1 MRASWP
7 LCVEGNQGT
16 ETSSPISHGH
26 EVLTPDLRFTTA
38 AAPFLTES
46 QGCFRLV
53 LRCLK
58 VQHYKMNGSKEGLW
72 VERTEKT
79 NGWWW
84 DQVVGMESKSL
95 GGQKSASF
103 WSILPAEERASFPT
117 TRAAQSRTELPLGQ
131 SEPHYKRCAS
141 SQDLLSLSS
150 RRGLLVWAGLWS
162 ACRVCV
168 CSSGR
173 GNVETRGQC
182 PDPGHH
188 CPGISPGP
196 SIKPG
201 LRHKMGA
208 VREAR

>member
-46 QGCFRLV
+46 QGCFRLA

-58 VQHYKMNGSKEGLW
+58 AQHYKMNGSKEGLW
-72 VERTEKT
+72 AERTKKT

-84 DQVVGMESKSL
+84 DQVVGVESKSL

-103 WSILPAEERASFPT
+103 WSILPAEERATFPT
-117 TRAAQSRTELPLGQ
+117 TRAAQSRTELPLEY

-141 SQDLLSLSS
+141 SQDSS
-150 RRGLLVWAGLWS
+150 VLEQQAGAASVWVGLWS

-168 CSSGR
+168 CVHRDGGMSR
-173 GNVETRGQC
+173 
-182 PDPGHH
+182 
-188 CPGISPGP
+188 
-196 SIKPG
+196 
-201 LRHKMGA
+201 
-208 VREAR
+208 REGSAQSWGTIVQGSLLDLP